1 GLVGV
6 SGQGGGEVD
15 HGQPQARRLGK
26 VSVLVPGL
34 RALRQFVPPH
44 LRRGGDQP
52 QIHGDVRLLRQLG
65 DVIQVRLLQAV
76 RRGVHLGDQCFAFTE
91 IDVVEQ
97 PFADQLLRPGLQA
110 RPLVP
115 QGKLVLDVGLHVLH
129 IAAVQHA
136 GQSQCRPL
144 LEGAVLHVGPL
155 PVRQEHLPH
164 HQPPQK
170 EAEHRCEKSCVSFG

>member
-1 GLVGV
+1 M
-6 SGQGGGEVD
+6 SD
-15 HGQPQARRLGK
+15 FSA
-26 VSVLVPGL
+26 
-34 RALRQFVPPH
+34 
-44 LRRGGDQP
+44 
-52 QIHGDVRLLRQLG
+52 QLG

-155 PVRQEHLPH
+155 PVRRSICHTIS
-164 HQPPQK
+164 PPRKRQNTAVRNLAYRLDK
-170 EAEHRCEKSCVSFG
+170 VSASSQNRKYRKGL